1 MPTKNDPIDLTDSV
15 AGEEDPGASIDLQD
29 PAAAR
34 EPAAAEK
41 ACPQCGGSGRIGAT
55 SCPTCQG
62 TGKVVAG
69 AGA

>member
-1 MPTKNDPIDLTDSV
+1 MPTKNDPIDLTDSD

-34 EPAAAEK
+34 KPGAAQK